1 MCNLVAYPVRRGLS
15 PTVRLARD
23 AAGDDRLPG
32 VFHPDYLWRAATRE
46 HHVHATPLAA
56 HYYRRWHPLWFCHQ
70 RLPAAGS
77 AACTPPADAVT
88 GAPYTHLR
96 PHRCAACRSGERSR
110 RRPPSTPAPSPVL
123 SGERGGLDHW
133 TAVRTDGIGD
143 APCRGR

>member
-46 HHVHATPLAA
+46 HHVRATPLAA

-96 PHRCAACRSGERSR
+96 PHRWARAGLESGQGGGRLPRWLRHQFFLVSEAASI
-110 RRPPSTPAPSPVL
+110 
-123 SGERGGLDHW
+123 
-133 TAVRTDGIGD
+133 IGQ
-143 APCRGR
+143 